1 MTITCSHCD
10 MPYLIVTDD
19 TIVACSYCGT
29 RTFSPGADDWEE
41 EEEEDEWAEA
51 AKQRRS
57 ARYIAY
63 AYRAD
68 TERVAGREEEA

>member
-1 MTITCSHCD
+1 MNVDWPARLARAQAH
-10 MPYLIVTDD
+10 
-19 TIVACSYCGT
+19 T
-29 RTFSPGADDWEE
+29 RRLKA
-41 EEEEDEWAEA
+41 EWAEA